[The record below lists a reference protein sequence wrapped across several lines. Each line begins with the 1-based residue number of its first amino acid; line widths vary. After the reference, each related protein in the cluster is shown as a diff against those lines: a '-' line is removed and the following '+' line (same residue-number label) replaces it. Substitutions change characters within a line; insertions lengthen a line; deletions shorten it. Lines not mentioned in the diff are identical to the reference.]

1 MFFWY
6 NILGKKCFI
15 NVIVIV
21 FSSYVCIS
29 SPCLPVRVSL
39 DDRFISFTWVT
50 VVSYGVISGG
60 SGSAELLHRKLS
72 LIRKFHVFCSFDELA
87 QGTRFELQVLFNRV
101 VIEVKDQDVLLE
113 LAFIWCWDDYYDKE
127 AEVASKHILF
137 ACSAE
142 LFCSEMLQKCVYLCC
157 CYGDAH
163 VSTLKF
169 ITFIIT
175 AEDALEAEGQVNK
188 ILHQGC
194 SPWWRKKTP
203 LAFLPLENEN
213 FKRQTLISSTE
224 FVSHFLEDI
233 RNIKNTLPRGMKYL
247 WQRRKTNVF
256 SHNSGILL
264 LVFIQQQTLLD
275 EEHLLWN

>member
-1 MFFWY
+1 MY
-6 NILGKKCFI
+6 
-15 NVIVIV
+15 
-21 FSSYVCIS
+21 S
-29 SPCLPVRVSL
+29 
-39 DDRFISFTWVT
+39 
-50 VVSYGVISGG
+50 
-60 SGSAELLHRKLS
+60 H
-72 LIRKFHVFCSFDELA
+72 
-87 QGTRFELQVLFNRV
+87 
-101 VIEVKDQDVLLE
+101 
-113 LAFIWCWDDYYDKE
+113 
-127 AEVASKHILF
+127 
-137 ACSAE
+137 
-142 LFCSEMLQKCVYLCC
+142 
-157 CYGDAH
+157 
-163 VSTLKF
+163 
-169 ITFIIT
+169 FIIPYDNPSSLSRKHET
-175 AEDALEAEGQVNK
+175 CQLDYFDVATIEKCGGALCRGQVNK

-275 EEHLLWN
+275 EEHLLGN